1 MTLPASGSI
10 SLSQIIAEFGG
21 GSKITDFYRGGALVP
36 NTAQNANIPTSGQIA
51 FTQFYGAAKAPP
63 VSLQNMNASRYTV
76 NQVATATITINST
89 GTVTGTG
96 ASTFTWLNSGSAASY
111 DIYVGLSSGNTPTG
125 SAVNTWHNLG
135 TSRSFT
141 LSDTQASALGAKSC
155 TLAVQI
161 RPAGGGATIASATW
175 TIDVDYSNV

>member
-1 MTLPASGSI
+1 MALPASGNI
-10 SLSQIIAEFGG
+10 ALSQIIAEFGG

-36 NTAQNANIPTSGQIA
+36 NTAQNAAIPTSGQIS
-51 FTQFYGAAKAPP
+51 FTQFYGAAKGPA
-63 VSLQNMNASRYTV
+63 VYLQNMEAAHYTV
-76 NQVATATITINST
+76 NQTATATISINST
-89 GTVTGTG
+89 GTVTGTA

-111 DIYVGLSSGNTPTG
+111 DVYVGLSAGNTPTG
-125 SAVNTWHNLG
+125 SAVNTWLNLG
-135 TSRSFT
+135 TTRSFT
-141 LSDTQASALGAKSC
+141 LQDTAAGLIGAKSC